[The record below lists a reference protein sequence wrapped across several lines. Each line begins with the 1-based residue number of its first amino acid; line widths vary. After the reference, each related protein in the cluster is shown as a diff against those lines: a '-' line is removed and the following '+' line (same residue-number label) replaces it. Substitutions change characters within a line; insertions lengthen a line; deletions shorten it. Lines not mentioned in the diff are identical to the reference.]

1 MEQTNTSNRNT
12 KGKRNKVM
20 EKVTDTITAGAG
32 IGVIEL
38 VNHADNITQGGG
50 LILQVIIGII
60 TLIKMFKS
68 KKDANN
74 EKL

>member
-1 MEQTNTSNRNT
+1 
-12 KGKRNKVM
+12 M

-38 VNHADNITQGGG
+38 VNHVDQISQGGG
-50 LILQVIIGII
+50 LILQIIIGII

-68 KKDANN
+68 KKNADN

>member
-1 MEQTNTSNRNT
+1 
-12 KGKRNKVM
+12 M

-38 VNHADNITQGGG
+38 VNQADNITQGGG
-50 LILQVIIGII
+50 LILQIIIGII
-60 TLIKMFKS
+60 TLVKMFKS